1 MRSPQGGRHTG
12 REVLRE
18 QRDAEGTRCIRAKV
32 PLSCH
37 TSRGDPRRA
46 ASGDPS
52 DKAPAC
58 PAPCPSRPVVLFDW
72 KEKRREG
79 REGEARERSTFPLE
93 PFALKLAGEC
103 LRQSLH
109 TDYAEPLSG
118 LKKIYYCLPNGSSV
132 RNGCLFL

>member
-1 MRSPQGGRHTG
+1 MHQSQSPPLLPHVPGGSP
-12 REVLRE
+12 ESSLRGS
-18 QRDAEGTRCIRAKV
+18 A
-32 PLSCH
+32 
-37 TSRGDPRRA
+37 
-46 ASGDPS
+46 

-58 PAPCPSRPVVLFDW
+58 LAPCPSRPVVLFDW

-109 TDYAEPLSG
+109 TEYAEPLSG